1 MGDPAQAH
9 IFVDETKAKGYVAAA
24 ATLVLGDLSA
34 PRKQLNALIL
44 PRQRSLHMKDE
55 SDPRRREIIDIIV
68 RMSSSVGLQSVIYDA
83 GREHSQLDRRAAC
96 LQGLVQDATLHERA
110 RIVLE
115 LDESLRSWDRQRL
128 IEYARGSG
136 LGDRLTYEHQARTVE
151 ILLSIPDAIA
161 WCWARGGQWRAR
173 VQPVVRYVRIDP

>member
-83 GREHSQLDRRAAC
+83 GRERSQLDRRAAC
-96 LQGLVQDATLHERA
+96 LQGLRSGRDAPREGQDRAGARRVLAQLGPPATHRVRA
-110 RIVLE
+110 G
-115 LDESLRSWDRQRL
+115 LRP
-128 IEYARGSG
+128 RGSA
-136 LGDRLTYEHQARTVE
+136 HV
-151 ILLSIPDAIA
+151 
-161 WCWARGGQWRAR
+161 
-173 VQPVVRYVRIDP
+173 